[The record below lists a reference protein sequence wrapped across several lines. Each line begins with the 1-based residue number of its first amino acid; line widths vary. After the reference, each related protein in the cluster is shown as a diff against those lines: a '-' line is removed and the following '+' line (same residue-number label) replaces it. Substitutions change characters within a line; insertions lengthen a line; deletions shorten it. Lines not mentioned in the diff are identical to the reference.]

1 MCKVK
6 NVYGCEKR
14 KNTYRKLY
22 HQFVN
27 CYIKK
32 TDKSN
37 KNTARVNRTYSI
49 VPMFLYYNMSAF
61 IFFLSGRM
69 NFFNFWSLIWIRR
82 RNVGALGQFST
93 QILHSLFLNR
103 KVSVRKDDDSYR
115 KTTKFATPHRWHFLW
130 QIN

>member
-1 MCKVK
+1 MGKK
-6 NVYGCEKR
+6 KK

-61 IFFLSGRM
+61 IFFSSGRM
-69 NFFNFWSLIWIRR
+69 NFFNFLESGL
-82 RNVGALGQFST
+82 
-93 QILHSLFLNR
+93 
-103 KVSVRKDDDSYR
+103 DS
-115 KTTKFATPHRWHFLW
+115 
-130 QIN
+130 

>member
-1 MCKVK
+1 MFMGKKKKKTLIVSCITSLSTV
-6 NVYGCEKR
+6 
-14 KNTYRKLY
+14 
-22 HQFVN
+22 
-27 CYIKK
+27 KK

-82 RNVGALGQFST
+82 RNVGALIKSSGLRNDAVQCASFIFIIFKLKST
-93 QILHSLFLNR
+93 CQKR
-103 KVSVRKDDDSYR
+103 
-115 KTTKFATPHRWHFLW
+115 
-130 QIN
+130 